1 MTPLHVNYTFATPVV
16 RSPEG
21 SVYTP
26 SSGEST
32 IRMASAMDEPGT
44 CIRLEHTT
52 KSYGSVRALD
62 DLSFRI
68 PVGGRFALLG
78 PNGAGKSTTLKL
90 LVGSLKPDT
99 GYVKILGFPPESKEA
114 KAAVGYLPEDALPY
128 RMLSVRENMEYI
140 GALRGVPDVKER
152 TDYLL
157 DELDLRQYEKSNVG
171 RLSRGNTQK
180 LAIALAL
187 IHSPKVLL
195 LDEPLNYLDIPTQE
209 KVISLL
215 DKLGGTHLV
224 STHIMSIAHRLTD
237 SVVMI
242 SKGMFLWEGTIEEL
256 KKKGSPD
263 EPIEKIVARMM
274 TGAP

>member
-1 MTPLHVNYTFATPVV
+1 MGLNGIELSHV
-16 RSPEG
+16 S
-21 SVYTP
+21 
-26 SSGEST
+26 
-32 IRMASAMDEPGT
+32 
-44 CIRLEHTT
+44 
-52 KSYGSVRALD
+52 KSYGTVPALN
-62 DLSFRI
+62 DLSFEI

-90 LVGSLKPDT
+90 LIGSLRAET
-99 GYVKILGFPPESKEA
+99 GCAKILGQAPDSRESKA
-114 KAAVGYLPEDALPY
+114 VVGYLPEDALPY

-140 GALRGVPDVKER
+140 AALRGVQDVKTR
-152 TDYLL
+152 TEYLL
-157 DELDLRQYEKSNVG
+157 DELELREYEKANVG

-180 LAIALAL
+180 LAIALAI

-215 DKLGGTHLV
+215 DRLEGTHLV
-224 STHIMSIAHRLTD
+224 STHIMAIAHRLTD

-242 SKGMFLWEGTIEEL
+242 SKGTFLWEGTIDDL
-256 KKKGSPD
+256 RKKGSPD
-263 EPIEKIVARMM
+263 EPIEKVVARMM